1 MCENEF
7 EIDYPDFID
16 LNKNPEIEEQIL
28 SGNFITAICPVCGK
42 ELKPEF
48 PFQITDE
55 KRDINCFFIPEL
67 DRGAYFLGKL
77 EYPVGTPKRVAIGF
91 RELVEKINIMRNK
104 LDDRT
109 IEILKF
115 YLFHKAVSEK
125 EDNNPSIIFKGLE
138 NRNLI
143 FHITGLADDRLA
155 KKELADEKLAVDK
168 HTNEEHSND
177 KPKQKGVAVTRIAF
191 ETYTKAKNNL
201 DKGKIEGII
210 KKIITPPY
218 VSMNKLEWEK
228 SF

>member
-1 MCENEF
+1 M
-7 EIDYPDFID
+7 
-16 LNKNPEIEEQIL
+16 
-28 SGNFITAICPVCGK
+28 
-42 ELKPEF
+42 
-48 PFQITDE
+48 
-55 KRDINCFFIPEL
+55 
-67 DRGAYFLGKL
+67 GKL

-143 FHITGLADDRLA
+143 FHITGLAD
-155 KKELADEKLAVDK
+155 EKLAVDK